1 MRSTFYQNSSVPQ
14 LILTSQVP
22 ASDFASRK
30 PLVDYAGVT
39 PSLLKEFGTGAPFPY
54 NDLATR
60 AVKMR

>member
-1 MRSTFYQNSSVPQ
+1 MTYK
-14 LILTSQVP
+14 VP

-54 NDLATR
+54 NDLAYQGREDAIDLTR
-60 AVKMR
+60 FSCRSE